1 MKENTIFGKL
11 SQIPSFRF
19 LNAYIYIIKKIRGK
33 EYHNDKL
40 EYEGE
45 YLFNR
50 KYNGKGYDSKGNII
64 YELNNGNGKV
74 KEYYKNQL

>member
-1 MKENTIFGKL
+1 MRGRKIFEGE
-11 SQIPSFRF
+11 
-19 LNAYIYIIKKIRGK
+19 YIYNYKIRGK

-45 YLFNR
+45 YLFDR

-74 KEYYKNQL
+74 KEYYKNQLSNLKENI